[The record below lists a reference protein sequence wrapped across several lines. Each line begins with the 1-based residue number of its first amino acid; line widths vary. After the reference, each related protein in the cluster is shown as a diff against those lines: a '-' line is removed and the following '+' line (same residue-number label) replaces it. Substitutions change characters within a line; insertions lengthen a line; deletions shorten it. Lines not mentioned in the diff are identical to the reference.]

1 MSVHTFVA
9 GFLEYRDDE
18 SFERAVGLLR
28 ELGFLV
34 KVDGEYWFSV
44 GRGMKRVGPPEADV
58 VLEERQLRIPRD
70 LYRNLAYEL
79 QELVVGADGFLV
91 EASSDW
97 FFTGSVYLDGEFTSY
112 DLDQWAVESHLDGG
126 DPPDM
131 SDSASRW
138 AFQDEVIEAF
148 LDTKL
153 LECMVKRSR
162 A

>member
-1 MSVHTFVA
+1 MSAHTFVA

-28 ELGFLV
+28 ELGLLV
-34 KVDGEYWFSV
+34 KVDGEYCFSV
-44 GRGMKRVGPPEADV
+44 GGGMNRVGPPDADV
-58 VLEERQLRIPRD
+58 VLEERQLRIPRA
-70 LYRNLAYEL
+70 LYRNLAHAL
-79 QELVVGADGFLV
+79 QELVVGADGYLV
-91 EASSDW
+91 QASSDW
-97 FFTGSVYLDGEFTSY
+97 LFTGSVYLDGEFTSY
-112 DLDQWAVESHLDGG
+112 DLDQWAVESHLEGD

-153 LECMVKRSR
+153 LECAMKRSR
-162 A
+162 E